1 MASRSFFGLPR
12 VRFCVIMPAGVI
24 RLRMRKKPNLQPR
37 MERCSRVLVA
47 EPSALRG
54 NWLVK
59 RPDCT
64 ALELEIGCGK
74 GGFTAATA
82 ASQPHVLL
90 AAVERVPD
98 ALVVAM
104 ERVCAQE
111 LTNVLFL
118 CEDARELEND
128 FAPGEI
134 RRIYINFCDPW
145 PKSRDAKHRLTA
157 PGFLRTYARLL
168 PVGGELCFKT
178 DNRPL
183 FDWSLEQLTA
193 EGWELREQCF
203 DLHENGQVGIM
214 TDYEAKFHSQ
224 GVKIC
229 RVVAVREQNT
239 ISSGDPGRLRNA
251 SLADAYANQREEQDP

>member
-1 MASRSFFGLPR
+1 
-12 VRFCVIMPAGVI
+12 
-24 RLRMRKKPNLQPR
+24 
-37 MERCSRVLVA
+37 MERCARVLAA

-54 NWLVK
+54 KWLEL
-59 RPDCT
+59 RPNCT

-74 GGFTAATA
+74 GGFTAALA
-82 ASQPHVLL
+82 ASQPDVLL

-104 ERVCAQE
+104 ERVCAQGLE
-111 LTNVLFL
+111 NVRFL
-118 CEDARELEND
+118 CEDAKLLEED

-157 PGFLRTYARLL
+157 PGFLRSYARLL
-168 PVGGELCFKT
+168 PTGGEICFKT

-183 FDWSLEQLTA
+183 FDWSLEQLRA
-193 EGWELREQCF
+193 EGWALRECGF
-203 DLHENGQVGIM
+203 DLHANGTVGIL
-214 TDYEAKFHSQ
+214 TDYEAKFHAQ

-229 RVVAVREQNT
+229 RAVAVKTAQT
-239 ISSGDPGRLRNA
+239 ISSGEPGRLRNA
-251 SLADAYANQREEQDP
+251 SLADAYANQGEKEKET

>member
-1 MASRSFFGLPR
+1 
-12 VRFCVIMPAGVI
+12 
-24 RLRMRKKPNLQPR
+24 MRKKPNLQPR
-37 MERCSRVLVA
+37 MERCARVLVS
-47 EPSALRG
+47 EPASLRG
-54 NWLVK
+54 SWLAQN
-59 RPDCT
+59 PSCT

-82 ASQPHVLL
+82 AAQPDVLL

-104 ERVCAQE
+104 ERVCAQGLE
-111 LTNVLFL
+111 NALFL
-118 CEDARELEND
+118 CEDAKLLEND

-157 PGFLRTYARLL
+157 PGFLRSYARLL
-168 PVGGELCFKT
+168 PLGGELCFKT

-183 FDWSLEQLTA
+183 FDWSLEQLRA
-193 EGWELREQCF
+193 EGWETREYST
-203 DLHENGQVGIM
+203 DLHANGPVGIM
-214 TDYEAKFHSQ
+214 TDYEAKFHAQ

-229 RVVAVREQNT
+229 RVVAVKTART
-239 ISSGDPGRLRNA
+239 VASGDPGRLRNA
-251 SLADAYANQREEQDP
+251 SLADAYANQEKEKAP